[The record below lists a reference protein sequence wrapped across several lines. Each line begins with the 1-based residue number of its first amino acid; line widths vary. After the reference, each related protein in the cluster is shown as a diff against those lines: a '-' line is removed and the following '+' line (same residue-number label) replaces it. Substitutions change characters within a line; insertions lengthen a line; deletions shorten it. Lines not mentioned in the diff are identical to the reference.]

1 MMALCHCA
9 TIFFFFADKAVSTLC
24 VQIHFTDG
32 ATTKPFVK
40 TTRGKCEFVQ
50 LVQNK
55 TKQKKKAFSVLFEAF
70 MTYKCFYFYFYLSIS
85 YPAYKM

>member
-9 TIFFFFADKAVSTLC
+9 MVFYLFFADKAVSTLC

-40 TTRGKCEFVQ
+40 MTRGKCEFVQ
-50 LVQNK
+50 LVQK
-55 TKQKKKAFSVLFEAF
+55 KKKAFSILFEAF
-70 MTYKCFYFYFYLSIS
+70 MKYECFYFYFYLSIS